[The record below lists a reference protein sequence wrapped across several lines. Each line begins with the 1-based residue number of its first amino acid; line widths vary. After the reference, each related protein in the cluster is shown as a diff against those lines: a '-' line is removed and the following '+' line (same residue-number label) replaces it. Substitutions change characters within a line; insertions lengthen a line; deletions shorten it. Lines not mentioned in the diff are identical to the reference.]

1 MRPPHHAAYARFVRQ
16 RGFAPV
22 RQVLATTNR
31 SLVESARLALAA
43 EGIDTVVTNDNAALP
58 FTPLTLA
65 VDDDDLDRAVAILG
79 ALEPATAAQPR
90 ASRVRRY
97 SWFIL
102 LLLFG
107 AILCLCEPLF

>member
-1 MRPPHHAAYARFVRQ
+1 
-16 RGFAPV
+16 V

-31 SLVESARLALAA
+31 SLLESARLALAA

-65 VDDDDLDRAVAILG
+65 VVQDEDFDRAVAIVG
-79 ALEPATAAQPR
+79 ALEPATTVPPR

-107 AILCLCEPLF
+107 AILCFCEPLF